1 MDNSQIL
8 TTILTKGL
16 ETIKES
22 LTRETKSLSYGVSH
36 YTELHSICDD
46 LEYLLEE
53 PLDYIQDIVG
63 YVEDLETYSF
73 RKLNKVEKALVLLS
87 KRPSFWNEVNDLL
100 KLMLPE
106 VTEYKVLNEK
116 LGLELDKF

>member
-1 MDNSQIL
+1 MTIIL
-8 TTILTKGL
+8 TEGL
-16 ETIKES
+16 RTIKES
-22 LTRETKSLSYGVSH
+22 LTRDTKSLSYGVSH

-46 LEYLLEE
+46 LKYLLEE

-63 YVEDLETYSF
+63 YVEDLETYSLS
-73 RKLNKVEKALVLLS
+73 KLNKVEKALVYLS
-87 KRPSFWNEVNDLL
+87 RNQENCNQVNDLL

-116 LGLELDKF
+116 LELELDKF

>member
-1 MDNSQIL
+1 MTKSETMTIIL
-8 TTILTKGL
+8 TEGL
-16 ETIKES
+16 RTIKES
-22 LTRETKSLSYGVSH
+22 LTRDTKSLSYGVSH

-63 YVEDLETYSF
+63 YVEDLETYSL
-73 RKLNKVEKALVLLS
+73 RRLNKVEKALVYLS
-87 KRPSFWNEVNDLL
+87 RNQENCNQVNDLL

-116 LGLELDKF
+116 LELELDKF

>member
-8 TTILTKGL
+8 TIILTEGL
-16 ETIKES
+16 RTIKES

-36 YTELHSICDD
+36 YTELHGIYDD

-53 PLDYIQDIVG
+53 PIDYIQDIVG
-63 YVEDLETYSF
+63 EVEDLETYDL

-87 KRPSFWNEVNDLL
+87 KKPNLWNQVNDLL

-116 LGLELDKF
+116 LELELDKF